1 MEDNKYNENEKT
13 VMFTPVKDKEP
24 VQSNPEFNNP
34 PVQNNPVSAESLQR
48 KPSFVEPPEEVLE
61 ENYEEYEYEEYD
73 DDDEKKNSKTTV
85 TLLIIAII
93 AALIFLGTVI
103 WGIFRFTGTEKEDI
117 KDEIVE
123 KEPESDPE
131 EIPVPEEEEEE
142 EENNEAYNI
151 VFLSDSVE
159 REGNEY
165 TVRAKLY
172 NKFMVFE
179 DERRVTL
186 TSDTEIIEDG
196 EELSLVSFA
205 SLIKELKN
213 PDATFKGKINCDSWE
228 VINISYSSE
237 ILKTEEEEDPLDE
250 VEEELVEEPASKD
263 DVAGAV
269 LSEEE

>member
-13 VMFTPVKDKEP
+13 VMFTPVKAEEP
-24 VQSNPEFNNP
+24 VQSNPEFKE
-34 PVQNNPVSAESLQR
+34 PVK
-48 KPSFVEPPEEVLE
+48 KPAFVEPPEEVLE
-61 ENYEEYEYEEYD
+61 ENYEEYEYDEYE

-85 TLLIIAII
+85 TLLIIAIV

-103 WGIFRFTGTEKEDI
+103 WGIFQFTGTEKEDI

-131 EIPVPEEEEEE
+131 EIPVPEEE

-196 EELSLVSFA
+196 EDLSLLSFA

-237 ILKTEEEEDPLDE
+237 ILKAEEE
-250 VEEELVEEPASKD
+250 VEEELPEEEVTEEEPAEEISSQE